1 MPKEVEQSLNFSNPP
16 AKYEKKSHN
25 DAIYIV
31 SLTDIYGWFH
41 TDRNGGSFGFSEP
54 GEKLVDFYSRLNE
67 LYPNANHIHFTLNRG
82 LEEWLADRRI
92 EILESQTKGV
102 TIHKLSTV
110 STLARRGLL
119 NNKRGGR

>member
-1 MPKEVEQSLNFSNPP
+1 MPKEVEQSLNVFNPT
-16 AKYEKKSHN
+16 EKKSHK

-31 SLTDIYGWFH
+31 SLADTYGWFH
-41 TDRNGGSFGFSEP
+41 PDHNGGSFGFSEP
-54 GEKLVDFYSRLNE
+54 GEKLVDFYPRLKK
-67 LYPNANHIHFTLNRG
+67 LYPNAHHIHFTLNPG
-82 LEEWLADRRI
+82 LEEWLADRRL
-92 EILESQTKGV
+92 EILESQSKGV

>member
-1 MPKEVEQSLNFSNPP
+1 MPKEVEQSLNVSNPT
-16 AKYEKKSHN
+16 EKKSPK

-31 SLTDIYGWFH
+31 SLADTYGWFH
-41 TDRNGGSFGFSEP
+41 PDRNGGSFGFSEP
-54 GEKLVDFYSRLNE
+54 GEKLVDFYPRLKK
-67 LYPNANHIHFTLNRG
+67 LYPNAHHIHFTLNPG
-82 LEEWLADRRI
+82 LEEWLADRRL
-92 EILESQTKGV
+92 EILESQSKGV